1 MGVIFLSVAIMW
13 FGYRIRR
20 MPKPLA

>member
-1 MGVIFLSVAIMW
+1 MGVIFLSFAIMW